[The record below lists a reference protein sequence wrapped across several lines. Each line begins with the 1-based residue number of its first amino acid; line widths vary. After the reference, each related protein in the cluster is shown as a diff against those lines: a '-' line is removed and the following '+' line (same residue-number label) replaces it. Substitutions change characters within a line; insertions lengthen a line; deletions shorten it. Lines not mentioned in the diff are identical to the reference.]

1 MKIITVNESINKQQ
15 SNFQNI
21 NKQKNTLWDEF
32 FMVNWR
38 KQKFVNQEVNI
49 NQVFNL
55 YHELNL
61 VYKHV

>member
-38 KQKFVNQEVNI
+38 KQKFINQEVNI